1 MNADAWDEEAEEAR
15 LRDMER
21 ECASNSEASPDYYKI
36 LNVSR
41 HASTEQVRDSYKR
54 LSLLFHPDRHHD
66 AESREWAH
74 RQFNIINH
82 AYEMLT
88 DPRSRAAYD
97 QLGEEGVRLSAALGL
112 KVQSPRDLQAA
123 FQHYARC
130 QRIEEIELWSRSNS
144 EIVVDIDS
152 TKLKFLSWMT
162 KAGAYRAKS
171 SHGDNNCVEGVH
183 MQHSFSADLA
193 TDLLGT
199 VTGKMFLHG
208 SSRFSNV
215 FGTLKYTAGIKS
227 WASVKMP
234 ALPPYT
240 VTFRGMHYLNR
251 YRFYVAKVN
260 QQTLNLLT
268 PPSVSV
274 SYGHVFGR
282 LIGTLTMSTGNR
294 YALGPFWANSPT
306 RFGLESSNKAA
317 AAKPSHPLES
327 IPSTVALDL
336 FSSGNKQGRF
346 TANVTAG
353 IEHSW
358 VATSY
363 TRKIDD
369 HFSITGGLG
378 VAGLGIPM
386 PRDSHFRIGDE
397 HDNQDEP
404 VAIDVTSGIQGF
416 ADARVHVE
424 MTATIDSWTNLTW
437 DVEVNLSTGVK
448 VTISL
453 TRLEHNIQLPILLTP
468 ILELDVAAYA
478 MLLPAAVALGLH
490 YAVLKPR
497 RRRAIQQRVD
507 ELKEE
512 QRSQLHIQ
520 RLHAEETVRLLAP
533 SAERSRAAARA
544 ADGLVIESALY
555 GDLPFGIAAQNSN
568 SLHAALDH
576 FWNSRS
582 ALSTADEPRA
592 CDVTLALQSLIT
604 NNQLVIASG
613 GGKYSLPGFYDPSF
627 GVEKSLFV
635 RYRFRGVQHEVIV
648 KDDEALAIPMKAHSL
663 GSQT

>member
-1 MNADAWDEEAEEAR
+1 
-15 LRDMER
+15 
-21 ECASNSEASPDYYKI
+21 
-36 LNVSR
+36 
-41 HASTEQVRDSYKR
+41 
-54 LSLLFHPDRHHD
+54 
-66 AESREWAH
+66 SREWAH

-199 VTGKMFLHG
+199 VTGKM
-208 SSRFSNV
+208 
-215 FGTLKYTAGIKS
+215 
-227 WASVKMP
+227 
-234 ALPPYT
+234 
-240 VTFRGMHYLNR
+240 
-251 YRFYVAKVN
+251 
-260 QQTLNLLT
+260 
-268 PPSVSV
+268 
-274 SYGHVFGR
+274 

-507 ELKEE
+507 ELKGE

-544 ADGLVIESALY
+544 TDGLVIESALY

>member
-1 MNADAWDEEAEEAR
+1 
-15 LRDMER
+15 
-21 ECASNSEASPDYYKI
+21 
-36 LNVSR
+36 
-41 HASTEQVRDSYKR
+41 
-54 LSLLFHPDRHHD
+54 
-66 AESREWAH
+66 
-74 RQFNIINH
+74 
-82 AYEMLT
+82 
-88 DPRSRAAYD
+88 
-97 QLGEEGVRLSAALGL
+97 LGEEGVRLSAALGL

-193 TDLLGT
+193 TDLL
-199 VTGKMFLHG
+199 
-208 SSRFSNV
+208 
-215 FGTLKYTAGIKS
+215 
-227 WASVKMP
+227 
-234 ALPPYT
+234 
-240 VTFRGMHYLNR
+240 
-251 YRFYVAKVN
+251 
-260 QQTLNLLT
+260 
-268 PPSVSV
+268 
-274 SYGHVFGR
+274 
-282 LIGTLTMSTGNR
+282 GTLTMSTGNR

-448 VTISL
+448 
-453 TRLEHNIQLPILLTP
+453 
-468 ILELDVAAYA
+468 
-478 MLLPAAVALGLH
+478 
-490 YAVLKPR
+490 
-497 RRRAIQQRVD
+497 
-507 ELKEE
+507 
-512 QRSQLHIQ
+512 
-520 RLHAEETVRLLAP
+520 
-533 SAERSRAAARA
+533 
-544 ADGLVIESALY
+544 
-555 GDLPFGIAAQNSN
+555 
-568 SLHAALDH
+568 
-576 FWNSRS
+576 
-582 ALSTADEPRA
+582 
-592 CDVTLALQSLIT
+592 
-604 NNQLVIASG
+604 
-613 GGKYSLPGFYDPSF
+613 
-627 GVEKSLFV
+627 
-635 RYRFRGVQHEVIV
+635 
-648 KDDEALAIPMKAHSL
+648 
-663 GSQT
+663 

>member
-1 MNADAWDEEAEEAR
+1 MNADAWDEEAEEVR

-21 ECASNSEASPDYYKI
+21 EWAANSETGPDYYKI

-41 HASTEQVRDSYKR
+41 HASAEQVRDSYKR

-74 RQFNIINH
+74 RQFNIINR
-82 AYEMLT
+82 AYEVLT

-97 QLGEEGVRLSAALGL
+97 QLGEEGVRLSTALGH

-144 EIVVDIDS
+144 EIAVDIDS

-162 KAGAYRAKS
+162 KAGAYRANQS
-171 SHGDNNCVEGVH
+171 RGDDNCVKGIH

-199 VTGKMFLHG
+199 VTGKMSLHG
-208 SSRFSNV
+208 PSRSSNI
-215 FGTLKYTAGIKS
+215 FGTLKYTAGINS
-227 WASVKMP
+227 WASVKMS

-240 VTFRGMHYLNR
+240 VSFRGTHQLSAS
-251 YRFYVAKVN
+251 RFCTANVK

-274 SYGHVFGR
+274 SYGHVFGG

-306 RFGLESSNKAA
+306 RFGSKSSNKTVVI
-317 AAKPSHPLES
+317 KPSHPLES
-327 IPSTVALDL
+327 IPSTVTLTL
-336 FSSGNKQGRF
+336 YNPSSEQDSF

-358 VATSY
+358 VAGNY
-363 TRKIDD
+363 TRKLDD

-378 VAGLGIPM
+378 VVGLGIPM
-386 PRDSHFRIGDE
+386 PRDSYFRIGDE
-397 HDNQDEP
+397 HDNQNEP
-404 VAIDVTSGIQGF
+404 AAIDVASGLQGF
-416 ADARVHVE
+416 ADVRAHVE
-424 MTATIDSWTNLTW
+424 MTAAIDDWTSLTW
-437 DVEVNLSTGVK
+437 DVEATLSTGVT
-448 VTISL
+448 VTITL
-453 TRLEHNIQLPILLTP
+453 KRLEHNIRLPILLTP
-468 ILELDVAAYA
+468 MLELDVAAYT
-478 MLLPAAVALGLH
+478 MLLPVVAALGLH
-490 YAVLKPR
+490 YTVLKPR
-497 RRRAIQQRVD
+497 RRRAIQQRVN
-507 ELKEE
+507 ELKEQ
-512 QRSQLHIQ
+512 QRSQLHLQ

-533 SAERSRAAARA
+533 SVERSRAAARA

-555 GDLPFGIAAQNSN
+555 GDLPFGIAAENSN

-582 ALSTADEPRA
+582 ALSTTDEPRA

-604 NNQLVIASG
+604 NNQLVIAGG

-627 GVEKSLFV
+627 GVEKLLFV
-635 RYRFRGVQHEVIV
+635 RYHFRGVLHEVVV

-663 GSQT
+663 GSQL

>member
-1 MNADAWDEEAEEAR
+1 MNVDAWDDEAEEAR

-21 ECASNSEASPDYYKI
+21 EWAANSEASPDYYKI

-54 LSLLFHPDRHHD
+54 MSLLFHPDRHHD
-66 AESREWAH
+66 EESREWAH
-74 RQFNIINH
+74 RQFNIINR
-82 AYEMLT
+82 AYEVLV

-97 QLGEEGVRLSAALGL
+97 QLGEEGVRLNAALGH

-144 EIVVDIDS
+144 EITVNIDS
-152 TKLKFLSWMT
+152 SNIKFLSWMT
-162 KAGAYRAKS
+162 EAGAYRAS
-171 SHGDNNCVEGVH
+171 LPYGVDGCVSGIH

-199 VTGKMFLHG
+199 VTGKMLLHG
-208 SSRFSNV
+208 PNRFSNV
-215 FGTLKYTAGIKS
+215 FGTLKYTAGINS

-234 ALPPYT
+234 ALPPYI
-240 VTFRGMHYLNR
+240 VSFRGMHQR
-251 YRFYVAKVN
+251 SAYRFYTANVE

-274 SYGHVFGR
+274 TCGHVFGS

-294 YALGPFWANSPT
+294 YTLGPFWANSPT
-306 RFGLESSNKAA
+306 RFGSESSNKTA
-317 AAKPSHPLES
+317 AAKPSHPLEN

-336 FSSGNKQGRF
+336 FSSDSKQDSF
-346 TANVTAG
+346 NANVTAG
-353 IEHSW
+353 IENSW
-358 VATSY
+358 IVANY
-363 TRKIDD
+363 THKLDD
-369 HFSITGGLG
+369 HLSITGGLG

-386 PRDSHFRIGDE
+386 SSDSYFRIGDE
-397 HDNQDEP
+397 HDSQDDP
-404 VAIDVTSGIQGF
+404 AAIDMASGLQGF
-416 ADARVHVE
+416 NNARIHVE
-424 MTATIDSWTNLTW
+424 MAATIDDWTNLTW
-437 DVEVNLSTGVK
+437 DVEVNLSTGIT
-448 VTISL
+448 VTIAL
-453 TRLEHNIQLPILLTP
+453 QRFEHSIRLPILLTP
-468 ILELDVAAYA
+468 ILELDVAAYG
-478 MLLPAAVALGLH
+478 MFLPVVAALSLH

-497 RRRAIQQRVD
+497 RRRAIQQRLD

-512 QRSQLHIQ
+512 QRSQLYLQ
-520 RLHAEETVRLLAP
+520 RLHAEETVRLLTP
-533 SAERSRAAARA
+533 SVERSRAAARA

-555 GDLPFGIAAQNSN
+555 GDLPFDIAAQNSN
-568 SLHAALDH
+568 SLHAVLDH

-582 ALSTADEPRA
+582 ALSTTDEPRA

-604 NNQLVIASG
+604 NNQLVIACG

-635 RYRFRGVQHEVIV
+635 RYRFHGVQHEVIV
-648 KDDEALAIPMKAHSL
+648 KDNEALAIPMKAHSL
-663 GSQT
+663 QSQL